1 MGRLIKDEDA
11 TADGK
16 GRSMRLL
23 MARSGVLG
31 SRSDQSRESGVLG
44 QPSWLGSAGA
54 ASVRISG
61 RPLWEV

>member
-31 SRSDQSRESGVLG
+31 SRSDQSREFLAS
-44 QPSWLGSAGA
+44 PAG
-54 ASVRISG
+54 
-61 RPLWEV
+61 